1 MKHLYPYLRRFRKES
16 ILAPLF
22 KMLEATFDLLVP
34 MVVAD
39 IIKVGIAGG
48 DTTYILTRCGLLVLM
63 ALIGLLC
70 SFTAQYFAARAAI
83 GTSTG
88 LRHEL
93 MAHIQSLSFSELDT
107 LGVSTLITR
116 MTSDVNQV
124 QNGLNMFLR
133 LFLRSPFIVAGAM
146 IAAFTI
152 DTQIALIFLAAIPV
166 LAVIVFGIMRI
177 TSPMY
182 KTVQS
187 RLDAVTGATRENL
200 SGVRVVRAFGRED
213 AEEENFVQ
221 QNGSLNAMQLKVGR
235 IAALMNPL
243 TYVVVNL
250 GIIGI
255 LYFGANKIGSGA
267 LLSGDVVALVN
278 YMSQILVELVKLAN
292 LVVLLT
298 RAIASMGRVSQVL
311 DTPSTMA
318 FPEKPV
324 SADAASDV
332 AVAFD
337 HVSLRYQGA
346 GAESL
351 SDVTFT
357 AKKGQTI
364 GVIGGTGSGKTTLVS
379 LIPRFYDAT
388 KGQVTLLGQPITAYS
403 KAELNRHVAV
413 VMQKA
418 QLFKG
423 TIRSNLLWGNENAT
437 DEELWHALSI
447 AQSEDFVRQKPG
459 KLDDPVE
466 QGGRNLSGGQRQR
479 LTIARALVGHPDILI
494 LDDSASALDYA
505 TDARLRTAIRA
516 HDANVTVF
524 LVSQRAASIQYAD
537 QILVL
542 DDGALVGQGTHAEL
556 LESCPVYQEIYYSQF
571 PKEAQNA

>member
-332 AVAFD
+332 AVAFS

-505 TDARLRTAIRA
+505 TDAALRKALRTLPAETTLFI
-516 HDANVTVF
+516 
-524 LVSQRAASIQYAD
+524 VSQRTSSLRHAD
-537 QILVL
+537 QIIVL
-542 DDGALVGQGTHAEL
+542 DDGHVVGIGTHDALMQTCE
-556 LESCPVYQEIYYSQF
+556 VYREIHESQF
-571 PKEAQNA
+571 RKGSDVQ